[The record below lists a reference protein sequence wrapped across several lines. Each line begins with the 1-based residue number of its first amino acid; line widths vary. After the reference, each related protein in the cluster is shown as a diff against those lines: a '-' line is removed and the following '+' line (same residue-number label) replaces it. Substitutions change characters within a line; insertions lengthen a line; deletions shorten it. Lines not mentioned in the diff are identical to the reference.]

1 MTVYSAPLADIEFV
15 LNSYVDLQA
24 IMDYSYFDGADHA
37 MVSDLLSEAARFM
50 GEKFAPLIPTARPGR
65 DSLISNNTAITMHV
79 AMTIN
84 HDVRNCDER
93 RAKERGI

>member
-37 MVSDLLSEAARFM
+37 MVSDLLSEAGRFM
-50 GEKFAPLIPTARPGR
+50 GEKFAPLNKSG
-65 DSLISNNTAITMHV
+65 
-79 AMTIN
+79 
-84 HDVRNCDER
+84 DVEGSYRNADGTVSTPKGFVE
-93 RAKERGI
+93 AAVIVS